1 MIIKAKYYF
10 GNDKDLTDGIINT
23 SRIIYGRVC
32 EKTLNGQPY
41 TFKVWLEGESN
52 TFIVKAEDL
61 KKAER
66 LEI

>member
-23 SRIIYGRVC
+23 NRIVYGRLY
-32 EKTLNGQPY
+32 EKAPDGQPDTY
-41 TFKVWLEGESN
+41 KCWLEGESS

>member
-23 SRIIYGRVC
+23 SRIVYGRVH
-32 EKTLNGQPY
+32 EKTLDGKPY

-66 LEI
+66 V